1 MQEVDAILDN
11 LEKSP
16 KALEQEL
23 ARVRARHR
31 RPPAKDW

>member
-1 MQEVDAILDN
+1 VDAILDN

-23 ARVRARHR
+23 ARVRAMNR

>member
-1 MQEVDAILDN
+1 MEAILDN

-23 ARVRARHR
+23 ARLRAFQR